1 MIRNTQTQDAQEQDA
16 RARDSWQTAFLED
29 DSGQLVFGA
38 ILLELFLLVMG
49 APQSIPNEPFATIGT
64 TLARTAA
71 LMYCGAVLHEAKPR
85 NALIVLGIYAM
96 LTWAPQAWAFT
107 LEARTD
113 WISGII
119 SSFSPL
125 LLGLGV
131 HGFSRLVPVVW
142 WLLPILIM
150 ASLFAP
156 GQLGP
161 VRFALIPQLLG
172 ETFPIWPALALLLTV
187 AAWIFDHTQGHRN
200 EAQA

>member
-1 MIRNTQTQDAQEQDA
+1 MIRNSQAQDA
-16 RARDSWQTAFLED
+16 RAHNSWQAAWLED
-29 DSGQLVFGA
+29 DSGQLVFAA

-49 APQSIPNEPFATIGT
+49 TPQSIPNEPFAAIGT

-71 LMYCGAVLHEAKPR
+71 LMYCGAVLRDAKPR

-113 WISGII
+113 WNSGLIAA
-119 SSFSPL
+119 FSPL

-131 HGFSRLVPVVW
+131 HGFSRLVPQVW

-156 GQLGP
+156 ASL
-161 VRFALIPQLLG
+161 ALIPQLLG
-172 ETFPIWPALALLLTV
+172 ETFPIWPALACLLTV
-187 AAWIFDHTQGHRN
+187 AALILPHARG
-200 EAQA
+200 EAS

>member
-1 MIRNTQTQDAQEQDA
+1 MIRNTQA
-16 RARDSWQTAFLED
+16 RNSWQPHSWQSAWLED

-38 ILLELFLLVMG
+38 VLLQLFLLVMG
-49 APQSIPNEPFATIGT
+49 APQSIPNDPFAAIGT

-71 LMYCGAVLHEAKPR
+71 LMYCGAVLREAKPKT
-85 NALIVLGIYAM
+85 ALIVIGIYAM

-113 WISGII
+113 WIPGLIAA
-119 SSFSPL
+119 FSPL

-131 HGFSRLVPVVW
+131 HGFSRLLPVVW
-142 WLLPILIM
+142 WLLPVLIV

-161 VRFALIPQLLG
+161 VQFSLIPQLLG
-172 ETFPIWPALALLLTV
+172 ESFPVWPALACLLTV
-187 AAWIFDHTQGHRN
+187 ATWILPHARGETP
-200 EAQA
+200 

>member
-1 MIRNTQTQDAQEQDA
+1 MIRNTQA
-16 RARDSWQTAFLED
+16 RNSWQPNSWQADFLED

-49 APQSIPNEPFATIGT
+49 APQSIPNDPFAAIGT

-71 LMYCGAVLHEAKPR
+71 LMYCGAVLREAKPKT
-85 NALIVLGIYAM
+85 ALIVIGIYAM

-107 LEARTD
+107 LEARSD
-113 WISGII
+113 WLPGLIAA
-119 SSFSPL
+119 FVPL

-131 HGFSRLVPVVW
+131 HGFSRLVPIVW
-142 WLLPILIM
+142 WLLPILIVS
-150 ASLFAP
+150 SLFVP

-161 VRFALIPQLLG
+161 VQFALIPQLLG

-187 AAWIFDHTQGHRN
+187 AARIIDHTRG
-200 EAQA
+200 EAPQ